1 MDANVCV
8 CMRVHSC
15 RHLRLSPWESVA
27 KPGATHTH
35 SPAEKLELTHRAVS
49 GEMFRNLGKSGIPLK
64 SRDVSSSTK

>member
-8 CMRVHSC
+8 CMHVHSC
-15 RHLRLSPWESVA
+15 RHLRLSPWESAA

-49 GEMFRNLGKSGIPLK
+49 GEN
-64 SRDVSSSTK
+64 V